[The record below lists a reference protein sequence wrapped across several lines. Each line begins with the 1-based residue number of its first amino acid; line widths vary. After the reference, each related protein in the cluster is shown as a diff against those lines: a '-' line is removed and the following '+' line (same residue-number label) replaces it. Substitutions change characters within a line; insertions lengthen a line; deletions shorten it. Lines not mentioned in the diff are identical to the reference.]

1 MSELTELLAGAD
13 DLGAWA
19 AALARETAI
28 RQVMAETGE
37 PREIVE
43 EAVGA
48 MDAMA
53 EEGVLDLAEG
63 NPTTL
68 RDGLERYVEVLAGRD
83 EVLARDWVLSDLYA
97 LLNYPWP
104 TERRGIHVDPEDSLE
119 RREGEPVGYHRRR
132 TTETGYPLMGSSDA
146 EREEA
151 HQRAIR
157 IQRQAMRDH
166 AFVGEG
172 QYCEAMLPMGVS
184 GSPETGII
192 TMTAGCGYGRDT
204 HPEVVTGGS

>member
-1 MSELTELLAGAD
+1 MSELRDLLAKAD

-19 AALARETAI
+19 DALSRETAI
-28 RQVMAETGE
+28 RQVMEETGE
-37 PREIVE
+37 PREVVE

-68 RDGLERYVEVLAGRD
+68 RDGLARYVEVLADRD

-97 LLNYPWP
+97 LLNYPWAA
-104 TERRGIHVDPEDSLE
+104 ERPGVPVDPEDSLE

-151 HQRAIR
+151 HQRTIR

-166 AFVGEG
+166 VFVGDG
-172 QYCEAMLPMGVS
+172 RYCEAMLPMGSS
-184 GSPETGII
+184 GSEETGII

-204 HPEVVTGGS
+204 HPDAV

>member
-1 MSELTELLAGAD
+1 MSELRDLLAKAD

-19 AALARETAI
+19 DALSRETAI
-28 RQVMAETGE
+28 RQVMEETGE
-37 PREIVE
+37 PREVVE

-68 RDGLERYVEVLAGRD
+68 RDGLARYVEVLADRD

-97 LLNYPWP
+97 LLNYPWAA
-104 TERRGIHVDPEDSLE
+104 ERPGVPVDPEDSLE
-119 RREGEPVGYHRRR
+119 RQEGEPVGYHRRR

-151 HQRAIR
+151 HQRTIR

-166 AFVGEG
+166 VFVGDG
-172 QYCEAMLPMGVS
+172 RYCEAMLPMGSS
-184 GSPETGII
+184 GGEETGII

-204 HPEVVTGGS
+204 HPEAV